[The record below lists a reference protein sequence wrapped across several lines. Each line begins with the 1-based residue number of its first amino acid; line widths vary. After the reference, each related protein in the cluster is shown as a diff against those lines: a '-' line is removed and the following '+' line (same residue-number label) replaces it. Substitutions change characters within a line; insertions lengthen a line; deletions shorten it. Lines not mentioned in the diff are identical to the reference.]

1 VTENHLSQFGRWP
14 RERARNSESVSR
26 QIIAIGGGVFAP
38 DTGNRALER
47 YILDVSGK
55 PRPRVLFVGTASGD
69 DLSHIARFY
78 ESYAALDCTPSHL
91 TFLKRT
97 PPDLRALV
105 FAHDVVHVGGGNTR
119 SMLAIWREWEFDTIL
134 RGALEQGVL
143 LCGSSAGS
151 ICWFEEGVT
160 DSIAGDLTRM
170 SGLGFLGG
178 SNCPHYD
185 GEPARRPA
193 YQRMVAAGVIGAGYA
208 ADDGVGLH
216 FVDGALHAI
225 VNSRPNATAYRVER
239 DGDAARE
246 TRLGARAL

>member
-1 VTENHLSQFGRWP
+1 
-14 RERARNSESVSR
+14 VSR
-26 QIIAIGGGVFAP
+26 QIIAMGGGVLAP

-47 YILDVSGK
+47 YVLEATGAR
-55 PRPRVLFVGTASGD
+55 RPRVLFVGTASGD
-69 DLSHIARFY
+69 DLSYIARFY

-91 TFLKRT
+91 SFFKRT

-105 FAHDVVHVGGGNTR
+105 HGQDVVHVGGGNTR
-119 SMLAIWREWEFDTIL
+119 SMLAVWREWELDAIL
-134 RGALEQGVL
+134 RDALERGVV

-151 ICWFEEGVT
+151 ICWFEEGIT

-170 SGLGFLGG
+170 TGLGFLAG

-193 YQRMVAAGVIGAGYA
+193 YQRMVAEGVIAPGYA
-208 ADDGVGLH
+208 ADDGAALH
-216 FVDGALHAI
+216 FVDGALHA
-225 VNSRPNATAYRVER
+225 VVSSRPNATAYRVER

-246 TRLGARAL
+246 ARLGARAL